1 MATPKDIEEIKSS
14 LADLQS
20 GMCCIYRMVGT
31 SVNSNKTG
39 VAETK
44 YISNQVGCHA
54 SRIDDNTRD
63 LHELMGK
70 VDIVKED
77 VKKFTSMT
85 QCSHCQDSPAVGD
98 L

>member
-1 MATPKDIEEIKSS
+1 MATPKGIEEIKSS

-20 GMCCIYRMVGT
+20 GMRWIYRMVGT
-31 SVNSNKTG
+31 SVNGNRTG

-44 YISNQVGCHA
+44 HISNQLGWHA
-54 SRIDDNTRD
+54 SRINDNTRD

-77 VKKFTSMT
+77 VQKLTSMT
-85 QCSHCQDSPAVGD
+85 QCSQYC
-98 L
+98 